1 MSNFLEV
8 GFELRETNAVSLAI
22 EFESHRAREMRG
34 ATAGNAS
41 NSERRSRERG
51 EWTDTLYKFA
61 ALVQPDAM
69 VDTRM
74 ILELIPHYFAMLFI
88 IVIGVATLR
97 MYLGDVSLPAEF
109 GLALVIVV
117 LYPFT
122 VRHLGIEPGI
132 WE

>member
-1 MSNFLEV
+1 
-8 GFELRETNAVSLAI
+8 
-22 EFESHRAREMRG
+22 
-34 ATAGNAS
+34 
-41 NSERRSRERG
+41 
-51 EWTDTLYKFA
+51 
-61 ALVQPDAM
+61 M
-69 VDTRM
+69 VDSRM
-74 ILELIPHYFAMLFI
+74 ILELIPHYFAMLFL
-88 IVIGVATLR
+88 IVISVAALR